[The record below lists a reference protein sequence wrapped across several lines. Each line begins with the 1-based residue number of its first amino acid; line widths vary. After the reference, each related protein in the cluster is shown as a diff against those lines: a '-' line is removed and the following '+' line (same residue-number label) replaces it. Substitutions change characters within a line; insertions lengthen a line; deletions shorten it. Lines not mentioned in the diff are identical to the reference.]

1 MPDQH
6 TSLPASAASDAS
18 AIGDSTDFGFT
29 RVLRRDKPALMRGL
43 FGRVASR
50 YDLMNDLMSGGAH
63 RAWKGALVDWLN
75 PRPGWR
81 LVDLAGGTG
90 DVARLALARA
100 DRATTASRN
109 APAQALILD
118 ATPAMLTQGRD
129 HGGAIRP
136 RLSASAPPLEPR
148 LTWLAGE
155 AERLPLAD
163 ASVEAIT
170 CAFGLRNMTALD
182 AALAESRRVLR
193 PGGRFLALELSHV
206 VLPLLRPLYD
216 AYSFGVLPRLGGL
229 VAGDA
234 PAYRYLVE
242 SIRRFPPQ
250 DQLARRMAAAGFARV
265 TWRNLMGGIAA
276 LHSGWRL

>member
-1 MPDQH
+1 MID
-6 TSLPASAASDAS
+6 TATGAREAADA
-18 AIGDSTDFGFT
+18 ADFGFT
-29 RVLRRDKPALMRGL
+29 RVTRAAKPALVRGL
-43 FGRVASR
+43 FGRVAGR

-63 RAWKGALVDWLN
+63 RAWKHALVDWLN

-90 DVARLALARA
+90 DVARLALARS
-100 DRATTASRN
+100 DRAPGASGGPAATA
-109 APAQALILD
+109 LVLD
-118 ATPAMLTQGRD
+118 ATPAMLSQGRD
-129 HGGAIRP
+129 HGGAMMP
-136 RLSASAPPLEPR
+136 RLAATATPVEPR

-155 AERLPLAD
+155 AERLPLRTASAD
-163 ASVEAIT
+163 AIT
-170 CAFGLRNMTALD
+170 CAFGLRNMTDLD
-182 AALAESRRVLR
+182 AALAECHRVLR
-193 PGGRFLALELSHV
+193 PGGRFQALELSHV
-206 VLPLLRPLYD
+206 ALPLLRPLYD

-250 DQLARRMAAAGFARV
+250 DQLARRMAAAGLGRV